1 MRMNNEDRN
10 HYVKAQITKATLKL
24 LKTKDLADI
33 SIGEITET
41 AQVSRVSFYRNYDSK
56 EAIVREKVHELFTK
70 WAKGNEYIKIK
81 EETGNDDLMLAD
93 LFGFLKTNDKFF
105 LLLKKRSLLYLL
117 RDELKSMIGP
127 KPEDGNAAAYFGAF
141 AYNGIYG
148 WIDEWIN
155 RGMQEDKVTMAK
167 MMQARNLSL
176 EDYHSKKDFQ

>member
-70 WAKGNEYIKIK
+70 VG
-81 EETGNDDLMLAD
+81 
-93 LFGFLKTNDKFF
+93 
-105 LLLKKRSLLYLL
+105 KRQRVY
-117 RDELKSMIGP
+117 
-127 KPEDGNAAAYFGAF
+127 
-141 AYNGIYG
+141 
-148 WIDEWIN
+148 
-155 RGMQEDKVTMAK
+155 
-167 MMQARNLSL
+167 
-176 EDYHSKKDFQ
+176 